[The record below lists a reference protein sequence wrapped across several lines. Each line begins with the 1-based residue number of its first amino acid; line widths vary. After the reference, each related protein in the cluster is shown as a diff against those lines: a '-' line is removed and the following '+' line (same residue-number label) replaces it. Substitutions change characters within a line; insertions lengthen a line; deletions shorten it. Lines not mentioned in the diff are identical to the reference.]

1 MKVSVASLNLT
12 LTILVLIPQMCKI
25 CQGVQSFSS
34 NQQMG
39 KVLDLGKFNS
49 DLRLSPINLLE
60 DQTKI
65 LEDRN
70 NNLVKDLDNHFNL
83 LGFQKLLLE
92 IVSDF
97 LVIIT
102 QHSSTMLCLPLQ
114 QQGHGL
120 PLLLADLLLDQHG
133 PQPGGQHSPQ
143 PGGQHSHLLVDQLQQ
158 HPEDQLQQHPE
169 DLLLLPAAL
178 RRLVAED
185 HLQTNRLRTSFHQD
199 FHLQPYQ
206 TDPIP
211 YHREMADF
219 QRAIEMSLEDQVEM
233 VSTLHSD
240 LEGLQALGLNHPDQP
255 HLQDWEETGQI
266 MQEDP
271 PHSDLRLMAREVVME
286 VEIVSLIMLLTDHLL
301 LSTDH
306 QIQDQVRDLMR
317 DHLDLVRPEAIVQ
330 PIVHLLVLMYL
341 VRVEETEG

>member
-1 MKVSVASLNLT
+1 MKVSVALLNLT

-25 CQGVQSFSS
+25 CQDAQSFSS
-34 NQQMG
+34 NHQLG
-39 KVLDLGKFNS
+39 KVLDLAKFNL

-60 DQTKI
+60 DQAQI
-65 LEDRN
+65 LEDQN
-70 NNLVKDLDNHFNL
+70 NSLVKDQDNHFNL

-97 LVIIT
+97 LVTIT
-102 QHSSTMLCLPLQ
+102 QHSSTVLCLPLQ
-114 QQGHGL
+114 QPGHGQ

-133 PQPGGQHSPQ
+133 PQPGV
-143 PGGQHSHLLVDQLQQ
+143 QHSHLLVDQ
-158 HPEDQLQQHPE
+158 PQQHPE

-206 TDPIP
+206 TDPIQ
-211 YHREMADF
+211 YHREIMDF

-233 VSTLHSD
+233 VLILHSD
-240 LEGLQALGLNHPDQP
+240 LEGLQASGLNHPDQP
-255 HLQDWEETGQI
+255 DLQDWEETGQI

-271 PHSDLRLMAREVVME
+271 PLSDLRPTVCVVVME

-301 LSTDH
+301 PSTDH
-306 QIQDQVRDLMR
+306 QIQDQARDLMT
-317 DHLDLVRPEAIVQ
+317 DHLDSVRPEAIVQ

-341 VRVEETEG
+341 VLVEETEG

>member
-25 CQGVQSFSS
+25 CQDAQSFSS
-34 NQQMG
+34 NHQLG

-60 DQTKI
+60 GQTRI

-70 NNLVKDLDNHFNL
+70 NSLVKDQDNHFNL

-133 PQPGGQHSPQ
+133 PQPGGQHS
-143 PGGQHSHLLVDQLQQ
+143 HLLV
-158 HPEDQLQQHPE
+158 DQLQQHPE

-206 TDPIP
+206 TDPIQ
-211 YHREMADF
+211 YHREMMDF

-233 VSTLHSD
+233 VSILHSD
-240 LEGLQALGLNHPDQP
+240 LEGLQALGHNHPDQP
-255 HLQDWEETGQI
+255 RLQDWEETGQL
-266 MQEDP
+266 MQGDP
-271 PHSDLRLMAREVVME
+271 PHSDLRLMVCEVVME
-286 VEIVSLIMLLTDHLL
+286 EEIVSLVMPLTDHLL

-306 QIQDQVRDLMR
+306 QIQDQVRDLIS

-330 PIVHLLVLMYL
+330 PIVHLLILMYL